1 MAGQTVDVTETPLW
15 ALELSVMEP
24 TVRSEEPLRLSPV
37 GWRCFGDVF
46 IRVARECGYV
56 RPELSDVT
64 EPSKDLMQW
73 LVLGTTYFLLVL
85 FIIGV
90 FDLLLGLY
98 DLLVS
103 GNFTKPVEVIA
114 LLDTV
119 LVLLI
124 IVEVHRTLLAYVRDE
139 PVIQIV
145 VGAAIVAIARE
156 IISFRVEDFETGQST
171 LAAAGALGV
180 LLVTLIIAYFL
191 VCRIEPTATELN

>member
-1 MAGQTVDVTETPLW
+1 M
-15 ALELSVMEP
+15 
-24 TVRSEEPLRLSPV
+24 
-37 GWRCFGDVF
+37 
-46 IRVARECGYV
+46 
-56 RPELSDVT
+56 RPKLDTVT

-73 LVLGTTYFLLVL
+73 LVLGATYFVLAL

-98 DLLVS
+98 DLLVT
-103 GNFTKPVEVIA
+103 GDFTEPVEVIA

-119 LVLLI
+119 LLMLI

-145 VGAAIVAIARE
+145 VGAAIIAVARA
-156 IISFRVEDFETGQST
+156 IISFRVDGFDTSQGT

-180 LLVTLIIAYFL
+180 LLVTLMIAYFV
-191 VCRIEPTATELN
+191 VCRVETMR